1 MDPDDIADDKNEV
14 LYQMGDSGDDI
25 ESFQKRL
32 SQLGYFEGEVT
43 RVFDENT
50 QKAIRFF
57 QKVHGLEV
65 TMVMDELTL
74 ETLSSDEVIIA
85 PGTEEEYEGYDPT
98 QDEDADLTSDMGSD
112 VPPESDPENSDAGE
126 NPENEPE
133 DDVNDTESKDTS
145 EE

>member
-1 MDPDDIADDKNEV
+1 MDPDDIADDRNEV
-14 LYQMGDSGDDI
+14 LYKMGDSGDDI

-32 SQLGYFEGEVT
+32 SQLGYYQGEVT

-50 QKAIRFF
+50 QGAIRFF

-74 ETLSSDEVIIA
+74 ERLSSDEVIIA

-98 QDEDADLTSDMGSD
+98 QDMTADPNIDLGSD
-112 VPPESDPENSDAGE
+112 VPPESDPENEPADDAG
-126 NPENEPE
+126 
-133 DDVNDTESKDTS
+133 TESKDTN